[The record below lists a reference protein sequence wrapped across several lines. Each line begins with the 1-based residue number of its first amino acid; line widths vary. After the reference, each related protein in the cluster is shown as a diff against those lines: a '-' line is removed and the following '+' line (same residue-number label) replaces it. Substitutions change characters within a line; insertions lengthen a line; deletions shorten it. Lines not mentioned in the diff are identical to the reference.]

1 MMHTSC
7 TCVGRSRPSRCQP
20 NRMSPLELLTAN
32 LLSPM
37 VLAFA
42 LGFVAV
48 LVKSDLKLPEGLY
61 ASLSIYLLFAIG
73 LKGGVALSQTT
84 IFELWGPILATL
96 AISIITPTLAYNVCR
111 RLGKLDRTDSA
122 AMAAHYGS
130 VSAVTFIA
138 ATTFAQMQGLDPEG
152 FLPALVA
159 LLEVPAILFALWL
172 VLRRQQGRS
181 LGPLIHELVT
191 GRAILLLVGG
201 MLIGLVA
208 TPSGMKQVEP
218 LFGDLFK
225 GALTIFLLEMGLV
238 AGSKAPEL
246 KQHAVFLLLFGTLVP
261 LLNGALG
268 AAAGGWAGLSPGGA
282 GVLGAMAA
290 SASYIAAPAA
300 VRTILPQANASL
312 YLTGAIA
319 VTFPFNLVL
328 GIPLYLEIA
337 RRLGS

>member
-1 MMHTSC
+1 
-7 TCVGRSRPSRCQP
+7 
-20 NRMSPLELLTAN
+20 MSVDLLLSN

-48 LVKSDLKLPEGLY
+48 LIKSDLRLPDGLY
-61 ASLSIYLLFAIG
+61 TSLSIYLLFAIG
-73 LKGGVALSQTT
+73 LKGGVALSQATVSD
-84 IFELWGPILATL
+84 LWWPVVATL
-96 AISIITPTLAYNVCR
+96 AISIVTPTLAYNVCR
-111 RLGKLDRTDSA
+111 RLGSLDRTNSA

-138 ATTFAQMQGLDPEG
+138 ATTFAQAQGLNPEG

-159 LLEVPAILFALWL
+159 ILEVPAILLALWL
-172 VLRRQQGRS
+172 VLRKEQSKS
-181 LGPLIHELVT
+181 LGPLLHELLT
-191 GRAILLLVGG
+191 GRAIVLLIGG
-201 MLIGLVA
+201 LLIGLLA
-208 TPSGMKQVEP
+208 TPAGMEQVQP

-238 AGSKAPEL
+238 AGSKLTEL
-246 KQHAVFLLLFGTLVP
+246 KQNAVFLLLFGTLVP

-268 AAAGGWAGLSPGGA
+268 AAAGVLAGLSPGGA

-300 VRTILPQANASL
+300 VRIMLPSANPGF

-319 VTFPFNLVL
+319 ITFPFNLVF
-328 GIPLYLEIA
+328 GIPLYLEFAKTIGYG
-337 RRLGS
+337 R

>member
-1 MMHTSC
+1 
-7 TCVGRSRPSRCQP
+7 
-20 NRMSPLELLTAN
+20 
-32 LLSPM
+32 M
-37 VLAFA
+37 VLAFV
-42 LGFVAV
+42 LGFVAI
-48 LVKSDLKLPEGLY
+48 LVKSDLKLPDGLY

-73 LKGGVALSQTT
+73 LKGGVALSQAPVSD
-84 IFELWGPILATL
+84 LWGPILATL
-96 AISIITPTLAYNVCR
+96 VISFVTPTFAYNVCR

-159 LLEVPAILFALWL
+159 ILEVPAILLALWL
-172 VLRRQQGRS
+172 VLRKERSHS
-181 LGPLIHELVT
+181 LGPLLRELVT
-191 GRAILLLVGG
+191 GRAIVLLVGG
-201 MLIGLVA
+201 LLIGLIA
-208 TPSGMKQVEP
+208 TPEGMKQVEP

-238 AGSKAPEL
+238 AGSKIPEL
-246 KQHAVFLLLFGTLVP
+246 KQHAVFLLLFGALVP
-261 LLNGALG
+261 LVNGALG
-268 AAAGGWAGLSPGGA
+268 AAAGVLAGLSLGGA

-300 VRTILPQANASL
+300 VRIMLPQANASL

-319 VTFPFNLVL
+319 VTFPFNLVI
-328 GIPLYLEIA
+328 GIPIYMEAA
-337 RRLGS
+337 RWLG

>member
-1 MMHTSC
+1 
-7 TCVGRSRPSRCQP
+7 
-20 NRMSPLELLTAN
+20 MSSTELLTAN

-37 VLAFA
+37 VLAFV
-42 LGFVAV
+42 LGFLAV

-73 LKGGVALSQTT
+73 LKGGVALSQASLAD
-84 IFELWGPILATL
+84 LWGPVLATL
-96 AISIITPTLAYNVCR
+96 AISIVTPTFAYNVCR
-111 RLGKLDRTDSA
+111 RMGRLDRTNSA

-138 ATTFAQMQGLDPEG
+138 ATMFAQMQGLSPEG

-159 LLEVPAILFALWL
+159 VLEVPAILFGLWL
-172 VLRRQQGRS
+172 VLRKDEGRS
-181 LGPLIHELVT
+181 LGPLLHELLT
-191 GRAILLLVGG
+191 GRAIVLLVGG
-201 MLIGLVA
+201 LLIGLIA
-208 TPSGMKQVEP
+208 TPAGMEQVQP

-238 AGSKAPEL
+238 AGAKVPEL

-268 AAAGGWAGLSPGGA
+268 ALAGTMAGLSPGGA
-282 GVLGAMAA
+282 GVFGAMAA

-300 VRTILPQANASL
+300 VRIMLPQATPGL

-319 VTFPFNLVL
+319 VTFPFNLVI
-328 GIPLYLEIA
+328 GIPIYLEIA
-337 RRLGS
+337 RFLASRV